1 MEAFHIFVAI
11 YAEKHPQEISNL
23 VAYAQIVQRI
33 SDACGDAA
41 ALTYNDKFRRW
52 GEKDPGSC
60 PWQLKNVEL
69 YQEAVFSGLDYKLKN
84 KKQPFR
90 APQKHRY
97 CYSFNNHGT
106 CPKGRACPHPHNCQ
120 HCQGIHSKRNCT
132 TIPWEL

>member
-23 VAYAQIVQRI
+23 MAYAQIVQRI

-41 ALTYNDKFRRW
+41 ALTYNDKFRRC

-69 YQEAVFSGLDYKLKN
+69 YQEAFFSGLDYKF
-84 KKQPFR
+84 KK
-90 APQKHRY
+90 
-97 CYSFNNHGT
+97 
-106 CPKGRACPHPHNCQ
+106 
-120 HCQGIHSKRNCT
+120 
-132 TIPWEL
+132 